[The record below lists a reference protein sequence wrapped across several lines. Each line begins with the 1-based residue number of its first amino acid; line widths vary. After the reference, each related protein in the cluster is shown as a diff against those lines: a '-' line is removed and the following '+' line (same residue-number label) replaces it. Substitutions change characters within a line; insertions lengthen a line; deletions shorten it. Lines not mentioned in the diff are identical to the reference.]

1 MRKAEYTITIKDESN
16 AEQILTE
23 IDTFLID
30 IEHKYPNVHV
40 KS

>member
-1 MRKAEYTITIKDESN
+1 MRKAEYTITIKDDSN

-30 IEHKYPNVHV
+30 IEHNYPNVQV
-40 KS
+40 EA

>member
-1 MRKAEYTITIKDESN
+1 MRKAEYTITIKDDSN

-23 IDTFLID
+23 IDTFFID
-30 IEHKYPNVHV
+30 IEHKYANVRV

>member
-1 MRKAEYTITIKDESN
+1 MPKAEYTITIKENSN

-23 IDTFLID
+23 IDTFFID

-40 KS
+40 KA